1 MCRKFWHQN
10 LRWSFTSVSSF
21 ITQRVLKIPRPS
33 TLERYTSL
41 TLVFILSGILHLL
54 NDTCLGVSASESGGL
69 LFFLSF
75 PLGIMIEDA
84 VQWVWN
90 WRSMRDATSADDD
103 RVPLWTRII
112 GFAWVMSWMSITAPW
127 YSYPIQRLSSEN
139 MQLVPYS
146 IVERL
151 GKSAVVITLVVG
163 LVVLK
168 VVFRTRL

>member
-1 MCRKFWHQN
+1 
-10 LRWSFTSVSSF
+10 
-21 ITQRVLKIPRPS
+21 
-33 TLERYTSL
+33 
-41 TLVFILSGILHLL
+41 
-54 NDTCLGVSASESGGL
+54 
-69 LFFLSF
+69 
-75 PLGIMIEDA
+75 MIEDA